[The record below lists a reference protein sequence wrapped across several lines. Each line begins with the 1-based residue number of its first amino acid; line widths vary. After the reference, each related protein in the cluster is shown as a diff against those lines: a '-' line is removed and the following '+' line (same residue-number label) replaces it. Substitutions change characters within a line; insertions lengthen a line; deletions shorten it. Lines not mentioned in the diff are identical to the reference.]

1 MCLKDFVWDVL
12 PTVAIEMVELV
23 SSLCKT
29 FSTVSAEFLSM
40 EILVWFFDTVESFVE
55 MMRAAA
61 YTVLTV
67 FTFESVWTLA
77 EEIESLVYVD
87 AYAVVE
93 TGFLEASIVF

>member
-1 MCLKDFVWDVL
+1 
-12 PTVAIEMVELV
+12 
-23 SSLCKT
+23 
-29 FSTVSAEFLSM
+29 
-40 EILVWFFDTVESFVE
+40 